1 MHQSGRYPPT
11 VLLFSLLH
19 WILLLPA
26 VPTAG
31 QGPYLKQYKTAD
43 GLAYDHV
50 NRFWQDSRGYMWI
63 ATEQGLSRFDGIDFI
78 NYFHEREDSTSL
90 PHNQIKHI
98 REDEQG
104 FLWVVTSDGLSRY
117 DPQANQFQNYRHKP
131 GATQSMPTN
140 ELRSILVDDKA
151 AVLWLGTLNKGLIR
165 FDKTSGKAET
175 YLLAPLSPFWRSAN
189 TIHWVLQDIER
200 PNRLWLGTSRGLY
213 SFDKEKCSFKH
224 HPLTAKG
231 AKRPAVKA
239 LLMEKPGE
247 LWCGTWGLGMIRY
260 KLDDGTATAYK
271 TLPGAGDNALVVL
284 SILPYKG
291 QQLLVGTYRHGLHL
305 FDQQS
310 GAFQAVPLSTSG
322 HGPEGD
328 SVINLYR
335 DRSGAIWIATG
346 KKGVYVLHPRLNRF
360 QGLTPPPKP
369 ERSALK
375 EVVITDAQYLPKT
388 GQILAT
394 CLHQTGCGIIVYDS
408 ALSANRFLPYPGSK
422 ANEDARMY
430 FIHRDR
436 RGEIWTT
443 AYGQLLKFDVEN
455 ERFLPAY
462 ADLFR
467 QLSTSPFELTTMM
480 RDQSGHIWLGTGY
493 GGILQIVPEADTI
506 YHYAHQPGLP
516 KGFYTFDIAAGPS
529 GNIWVATNL
538 GLLNIYPDQ
547 HRVERPHIL
556 GDRAGG
562 GMMVVDLLT
571 DEQGDIWCATG
582 SEGVH
587 VISAD
592 SAKVKQIIDRSD
604 GLPSDITRG
613 LAKDKNG
620 DLWIATTGG
629 LACLDATSSQIRA
642 YTQVDGLRPFRCEK
656 LDLFANGLLWLYN
669 NDMPSYCRTEEMQI
683 DSTLVPLAFQSIR
696 ANNETLDLSPA
707 INFQDQVT
715 LSYDQNLISIDFAA
729 LSYSKPQQQRYA
741 YRLQGLSE
749 EWQYTSGENRTA
761 TYANLQP
768 GTYQFQLKAANDDG
782 VWHATPRQITLIIH
796 PPWWATTWAY
806 LAYILAGTGL
816 LYAIYRFQL
825 RRRLVEEEARHLR
838 EMDAFK
844 TRFYTNITHEFR
856 TPITVIQGMAEQLA
870 GNAKAKALL
879 LRNSKQLLRLV
890 NQMLDLSK
898 LEEGKL
904 PLQPVHGDVVAF
916 LRYLTASM
924 QSLAD
929 AKDVQLTFY
938 AEEQTL
944 LMAYDPDKLQ
954 QAIQNLLSNAIKFT
968 PENGKVIFHL
978 RTEAKHLQLVVQDTG
993 VGIHAADLPHV
1004 FERFYQSQHGD
1015 ENGATPGTGVGL
1027 ALAKE
1032 LVELMGGK
1040 IQVESEFGRGSR
1052 FTVQLPLE
1060 TSIAATP
1067 TDEPPKEQTK
1077 LLPPADALVLIIE
1090 DNRDIIVYLQECLQG
1105 QFKVEAARNG
1115 QEGVDKALE
1124 LVPDIILCDVMMPVK
1139 NGYEVSRALKQD
1151 ERTSHIPIIML
1162 TAKAIQEDRIR
1173 GLKAGVDAYLVK
1185 PFDQKELEVRL
1196 HQLLQ
1201 LRQKLQQRYA
1211 NGLPKTKTPSQ
1222 DDQFLRKIYD
1232 FIQQEIDNDQ
1242 LSVHDISHHMHLSR
1256 MQVHR
1261 KLKVLTGQSTTQL
1274 MRSIRM
1280 KKAKQLLEETD
1291 IPVAEV
1297 AYAVGYSDPNYFS
1310 RQFAVCYDI
1319 TPREVRNN

>member
-1 MHQSGRYPPT
+1 MHLSGRNLFT
-11 VLLFSLLH
+11 IVLFNLLC
-19 WILLLPA
+19 WILLIPA

-31 QGPYLKQYKTAD
+31 QGPYLKQYTTTD

-50 NRFWQDSRGYMWI
+50 NRFWQDIRGYMWM

-78 NYFHEREDSTSL
+78 NYFHKREDSTSL

-104 FLWVVTSDGLSRY
+104 FLWAVTSDGLSRY
-117 DPQANQFQNYRHKP
+117 DPQTNQFKNYRYQP
-131 GATQSMPTN
+131 GTTQSLPAN
-140 ELRSILVDDKA
+140 ELSSILVDDKA

-165 FDKTSGKAET
+165 FDKSSGQAET
-175 YLLAPLSPFWRSAN
+175 YLLAPPSPFWRSAN
-189 TIHWVLQDIER
+189 TIDCILQDIER
-200 PNRLWLGTSRGLY
+200 PNRLWLATSQGLY
-213 SFDKEKCSFKH
+213 SFDKEKRSFKN
-224 HPLTAKG
+224 HPLPIKSV
-231 AKRPAVKA
+231 KQPAIKV
-239 LLMEKPGE
+239 LVMEKPGE
-247 LWCGTWGLGMIRY
+247 LWCGTWGQGMIHY
-260 KLDDGTATAYK
+260 QISDGTATTYK
-271 TLPGAGDNALVVL
+271 KLPGGEDNSLVIHT
-284 SILPYKG
+284 ILPFND
-291 QQLLVGTYRHGLHL
+291 QQLLVGTYKRGLHV
-305 FDQQS
+305 FDRLS
-310 GAFQAVPLSTSG
+310 GRFQVVPLSASSRG
-322 HGPEGD
+322 LENV

-335 DRSGAIWIATG
+335 DRSGSIWIATG
-346 KKGVYVLHPRLNRF
+346 NKGVYVFHPRLNRF
-360 QGLTPPPKP
+360 QSLSPPQIF
-369 ERSALK
+369 EGESLK
-375 EVVITDAQYLPKT
+375 EVVITDAQYLPET
-388 GQILAT
+388 GQTLAT
-394 CLHQTGCGIIVYDS
+394 SFHQTGCGIIRYDS
-408 ALSANRFLPYPGSK
+408 TLNVSRFVPYPDHK
-422 ANEDARMY
+422 ADEDPRMY
-430 FIHRDR
+430 FIHRDKK
-436 RGEIWTT
+436 GDIWTT
-443 AYGQLLKFDVEN
+443 AHGQLLKFDVEN

-462 ADLFR
+462 TDLFR
-467 QLSTSPFELTTMM
+467 QLSDPPFELTTMM
-480 RDQSGHIWLGTGY
+480 RDQNGHIWLGAGY
-493 GGILQIVPEADTI
+493 GGILQIVPETDTI
-506 YHYAHQPGLP
+506 YQYGQQSGLP
-516 KGFYTFDIAAGPS
+516 KGFYTFDIVAGPS
-529 GNIWVATNL
+529 GKIWVATSL
-538 GLLNIYPDQ
+538 GLLKIHPDE
-547 HRVERPHIL
+547 HRVRRPRIL
-556 GDRAGG
+556 GDHAEE
-562 GMMVVDLLT
+562 GMMVVDLLA
-571 DEQGDIWCATG
+571 DEQGDIWCATE
-582 SEGVH
+582 SEGIH

-604 GLPSDITRG
+604 GLPSDITRE

-629 LACLDATSSQIRA
+629 LACLDATSGQIRA
-642 YTQVDGLRPFRCEK
+642 YTQADGLRPFRCEK
-656 LDLFANGLLWLYN
+656 LDLFANGLLLLYN
-669 NDMPSYCRTEEMQI
+669 DDMPSYCRIEDMQV
-683 DSTLVPLAFQSIR
+683 DSMPVPLAFQSIR
-696 ANNETLDLSPA
+696 ANNETLDLSSP
-707 INFQDQVT
+707 IDLQDQIS
-715 LSYDQNLISIDFAA
+715 LSHDQNLISIDFAA

-741 YRLQGLSE
+741 YRLQGLNE
-749 EWQYTSGENRTA
+749 EWQYTNGENRTA

-796 PPWWATTWAY
+796 PPWWATIWAY
-806 LAYILAGTGL
+806 LAYTLTGIGL
-816 LYAIYRFQL
+816 LYAIYHFQL
-825 RRRLVEEEARHLR
+825 RRRLAEEEARHLR

-856 TPITVIQGMAEQLA
+856 TPITVIQGMTEQLA
-870 GNAKAKALL
+870 GNAKAKTLI

-904 PLQPVHGDVVAF
+904 PLQLEQGDVAAF

-938 AEEQTL
+938 AEAQSL

-954 QAIQNLLSNAIKFT
+954 QIIQNLLSNAIKFT
-968 PENGKVIFHL
+968 PENGKVILHL
-978 RTEAKHLQLVVQDTG
+978 RAETEHLQLVVQDTG

-1004 FERFYQSQHGD
+1004 FERFYQSQHRD
-1015 ENGATPGTGVGL
+1015 EHGATPGTGVGL
-1027 ALAKE
+1027 ALVKE

-1040 IQVESEFGRGSR
+1040 IQVESEFGKGSR

-1067 TDEPPKEQTK
+1067 TDEPPEEQTT
-1077 LLPPADALVLIIE
+1077 LLPPADALALIIE
-1090 DNRDIIVYLQECLQG
+1090 DNSDVVVYLQECLQS

-1139 NGYEVSRALKQD
+1139 NGYEVSKALKQD

-1162 TAKAIQEDRIR
+1162 TAKATQADRIR

-1196 HQLLQ
+1196 QQLLQ

-1211 NGLPKTKTPSQ
+1211 NGLPETKTPSR

-1261 KLKVLTGQSTTQL
+1261 KLKALTGQSTTQL

-1280 KKAKQLLEETD
+1280 KNAKQLLEETD
-1291 IPVAEV
+1291 MPVAEV
-1297 AYAVGYSDPNYFS
+1297 AYAVGYSDPNYFT
-1310 RQFAVCYDI
+1310 RQFVAYYGT
-1319 TPREVRNN
+1319 TPRKARTR